1 MAQNADTSAYP
12 YLGVWAPDAAACE
25 TVDKADG
32 DFTVI
37 TKVSLRVGT
46 ELSLTD
52 AVTPKDGAATLVSG
66 DKTFVIIQSGPDQI
80 SVNAR
85 ALVRCTLP

>member
-1 MAQNADTSAYP
+1 MSQLRALLDGEADQP
-12 YLGVWAPDAAACE
+12 G
-25 TVDKADG
+25 G

-46 ELSLTD
+46 ELTLTD
-52 AVTPKDGAATLVSG
+52 AVTPKDGRAELVSG
-66 DKTFVIIQSGPDQI
+66 DKTFVIIQSSPDLI